1 MNLLVLNLLTLVV
14 CFQFFVLIFALFRRA
29 MDRSAF
35 REPKAWYADEI
46 QQAERIR
53 QELEQV
59 ESWKRFQTESSDAIE
74 KG

>member
-1 MNLLVLNLLTLVV
+1 MQVFLTLVV
-14 CFQFFVLIFALFRRA
+14 CYLFVVAMKVLFAMAIMQVVLQ
-29 MDRSAF
+29 
-35 REPKAWYADEI
+35 EPKSWYADEI
-46 QQAERIR
+46 QRAERIR

>member
-1 MNLLVLNLLTLVV
+1 MNFFMQVFFTFVV
-14 CFQFFVLIFALFRRA
+14 CYLSLILIQFLFTVAFIRVVLQ
-29 MDRSAF
+29 
-35 REPKAWYADEI
+35 EPKAWYADEI

-53 QELEQV
+53 QEIEQV

>member
-1 MNLLVLNLLTLVV
+1 MILLVLILLTLVV
-14 CFQFFVLIFALFRRA
+14 CFQFLVLIFTLFRRVTN
-29 MDRSAF
+29 RSVF
-35 REPKAWYADEI
+35 CEPKAWYADEI

-53 QELEQV
+53 QEIEQV

>member
-1 MNLLVLNLLTLVV
+1 VILFIQIFLTLVV
-14 CFQFFVLIFALFRRA
+14 CYLFVVAMLVLFAMAIMQVVLH
-29 MDRSAF
+29 
-35 REPKAWYADEI
+35 EPKAWYADEI

>member
-1 MNLLVLNLLTLVV
+1 MIFFMLVFSTLVV
-14 CFQFFVLIFALFRRA
+14 CYLFMVALFTLFQRA
-29 MDRSAF
+29 MHRFAF

-53 QELEQV
+53 QEIEQV

>member
-1 MNLLVLNLLTLVV
+1 VILFIQIFLTLVV
-14 CFQFFVLIFALFRRA
+14 CYLFVVAMLVLFAMAIMQVVLQ
-29 MDRSAF
+29 
-35 REPKAWYADEI
+35 EPKSWYADEI
-46 QQAERIR
+46 QRAERIR